1 MERWRELHAKQQRL
15 EFIGT
20 QLTLATLAA
29 ATVAPLALL
38 ISLVPRAQVLPL
50 LCLISLTAAAFVA
63 LVAWWCGARRDGD
76 SVTSWDIAGALTLIG
91 FAAGML
97 SETSAVL
104 ALFDQEAMK
113 R

>member
-1 MERWRELHAKQQRL
+1 MEGWRELHAKQQRL

-20 QLTLATLAA
+20 QLTLAALAA
-29 ATVAPLALL
+29 AAVSPLALL
-38 ISLVPRAQVLPL
+38 VSLVPRPQVLPL
-50 LCLISLTAAAFVA
+50 LCLIALAAAAFVA

-76 SVTSWDIAGALTLIG
+76 SITSWDVAGALAFIG

-97 SETSAVL
+97 SEPYSVL
-104 ALFDQEAMK
+104 ALFDQEAIK